1 MFHYFVVLFRLLVN
15 KWKVCVVLKTPG
27 CRNLK
32 MDFVCWNKLFSRI
45 AKELELCTN
54 STCFQNLVGNYRV
67 YWMANRMGRLSI
79 SLRCRGLSSNLY
91 CHSLSSGTPVHRKVR
106 LSLTWH
112 VALFVCLLALLAFDG
127 NSSPPLDHR
136 KEHMCSYAM
145 CVVYQPWCKCYALT
159 WRVSR
164 LKTDFGSKENQTL
177 IIEKSYNDAIS
188 CLRFLNLIDAG
199 LGVCIPSLL
208 QQLCIGRYTSDEV
221 LREQKRKG
229 RAVSLIPRS
238 ISRHILSLL
247 VPLTFLWFYPTRP
260 WIMREIKQQY
270 FLWDW

>member
-1 MFHYFVVLFRLLVN
+1 MV
-15 KWKVCVVLKTPG
+15 
-27 CRNLK
+27 
-32 MDFVCWNKLFSRI
+32 S
-45 AKELELCTN
+45 
-54 STCFQNLVGNYRV
+54 
-67 YWMANRMGRLSI
+67 
-79 SLRCRGLSSNLY
+79 
-91 CHSLSSGTPVHRKVR
+91 
-106 LSLTWH
+106 
-112 VALFVCLLALLAFDG
+112 
-127 NSSPPLDHR
+127 
-136 KEHMCSYAM
+136 KEHVYSYVM
-145 CVVYQPWCKCYALT
+145 CVVYRPWCKCYALT

-177 IIEKSYNDAIS
+177 IVEKNYNDAIS

-208 QQLCIGRYTSDEV
+208 QQLCIGRYISDEV
-221 LREQKRKG
+221 LWEQKRKG

-270 FLWDW
+270 FFARLIGTICIVRVTKTRRALRCSHHQQSLCPRVS